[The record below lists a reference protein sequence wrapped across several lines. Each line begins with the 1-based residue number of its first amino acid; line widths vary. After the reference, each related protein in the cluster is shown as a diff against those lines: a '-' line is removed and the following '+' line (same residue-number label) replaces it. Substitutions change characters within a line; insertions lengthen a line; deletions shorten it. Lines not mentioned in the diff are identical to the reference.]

1 LKEAHDA
8 FDGFDERGWVE
19 WAGEM
24 LMPRL
29 YRVVEEEKEANAE
42 AEKARRIEEKREEIQ
57 ARELEAKRVRFQ
69 SWREVRER
77 ELAALIEDFEA
88 DRIEATEY
96 NKKEEELLKDLDFTL
111 DDFEPEDDEE
121 EENNEM
127 KVDENGES
135 EVANDFRETSK
146 VPSSFDGVV
155 LPATQGGKPKA
166 PVAAMRAKST
176 IWSVADKPVRAS
188 QFHMI
193 LLLIVSMYSA
203 IHARRGTGLA
213 TSRLLRTNAR
223 SALSTREAASRTTS
237 TGEGW
242 RRKSATRSW
251 WRMTR
256 MRRSSRSSLRSVRVR
271 LESVVAKVSASLLRW
286 WVY

>member
-8 FDGFDERGWVE
+8 FDGFDERGWVD

-29 YRVVEEEKEANAE
+29 YREVETEKEAELE
-42 AEKARRIEEKREEIQ
+42 AERARRIQKGREEVLAKEAAAKKVRYDSWIEVRQ
-57 ARELEAKRVRFQ
+57 TELQSLTDEFEADNIEPQEFNR
-69 SWREVRER
+69 RER
-77 ELAALIEDFEA
+77 ELL
-88 DRIEATEY
+88 TE
-96 NKKEEELLKDLDFTL
+96 LAVTL
-111 DDFEPEDDEE
+111 DEFEPEDDEDE
-121 EENNEM
+121 DNDAM
-127 KVDENGES
+127 RVDDNGDS
-135 EVANDFRETSK
+135 EVANDVRETSK

-155 LPATQGGKPKA
+155 LPATKGGKPKA
-166 PVAAMRAKST
+166 PIAATGEKST
-176 IWSVADKPVRAS
+176 IWSVADKPVSVSR
-188 QFHMI
+188 FHMI

-203 IHARRGTGLA
+203 IHARRGSGLA
-213 TSRLLRTNAR
+213 TSRLPRTNAR
-223 SALSTREAASRTTS
+223 SASSTREAASRTAS

-271 LESVVAKVSASLLRW
+271 LESVVAKVSASVMRW

>member
-1 LKEAHDA
+1 
-8 FDGFDERGWVE
+8 
-19 WAGEM
+19 
-24 LMPRL
+24 
-29 YRVVEEEKEANAE
+29 
-42 AEKARRIEEKREEIQ
+42 
-57 ARELEAKRVRFQ
+57 
-69 SWREVRER
+69 
-77 ELAALIEDFEA
+77 
-88 DRIEATEY
+88 
-96 NKKEEELLKDLDFTL
+96 LLKDLDFSL

-135 EVANDFRETSK
+135 EVANDVRETSK

-155 LPATQGGKPKA
+155 LPATKGGKPKA

-176 IWSVADKPVRAS
+176 IWSVADKPVSAS
-188 QFHMI
+188 QFYMI

-203 IHARRGTGLA
+203 IHARRRIGFA
-213 TSRLLRTNAR
+213 TSPLPRTNAR
-223 SALSTREAASRTTS
+223 SASSTREAASRTTS

-242 RRKSATRSW
+242 GRKSATRSW
-251 WRMTR
+251 WMMKR

-271 LESVVAKVSASLLRW
+271 LESAVAKVSASLLRW